1 MMQTSAADPDL
12 ELRGGLCVC
21 VCGGGGGEGGILFLP
36 RVEPFTFSFSCRE
49 FMFFEEQKA

>member
-12 ELRGGLCVC
+12 ELRGGVCVC
-21 VCGGGGGEGGILFLP
+21 VGGGGEGGILFLP